1 MSRFWNP
8 LVADLHPYIP
18 GEQPHFTD
26 ILKLNTNEL
35 PYGPSPAALSVM
47 QEGCNDSLR
56 LYPDPTA
63 RDLRQTIASVYDTVP
78 ERVFVGNGSDE
89 VLAHAFRALI
99 APEAP
104 MLFADVSYGF
114 YPVYCG
120 LFGQPYREIP
130 LNERFEIDIEDYAI
144 PCGGIAIA
152 NPNANTGH
160 ALSLGAISRLATL
173 QPDRTIIIDEAYVDF
188 GAESAVSLT
197 REHDNL
203 LVVQTLS
210 KSRALAGLRV
220 GYAIGHPDLIEGL
233 IRVKDSFN
241 SYPLSRLAQ
250 AGASAAI
257 ADTAWLTST
266 TGRVMASR
274 DRFVQVMSG
283 LGFDILPSCAN
294 FVLVHHPAHKA
305 GDLLAWL
312 RERHIIVRQLSAPRI
327 RDWLRITIGT
337 DDEMSRLIE
346 ALASMGLTAR

>member
-8 LVADLHPYIP
+8 LVASLHPYIP
-18 GEQPHFTD
+18 GEQPQFLD

-35 PYGPSPAALSVM
+35 PYGPSPAALTAM
-47 QEGCNDSLR
+47 REGCEDSLR

-63 RDLRQTIASVYDTVP
+63 KTLREVIAQTYDTSID
-78 ERVFVGNGSDE
+78 RVFVGNGSDE
-89 VLAHAFRALI
+89 VLGHAFRALI
-99 APEAP
+99 SPESP

-120 LFGQPYREIP
+120 LFDQPYQEIP
-130 LNERFEIDIEDYAI
+130 LNARFEIDVEDYAI

-160 ALSLGAISRLATL
+160 AIPLEAISRLASM

-188 GAESAVSLT
+188 GAQSAIRLT
-197 REHDNL
+197 EEHDNL

-233 IRVKDSFN
+233 VRVKDSFN

-250 AGASAAI
+250 TGAAAAI
-257 ADTAWLTST
+257 ADDKWLTQT
-266 TGRVMASR
+266 TRQVMATR
-274 DRFVQVMSG
+274 ERFVQNLAG

-294 FVLVHHPAHKA
+294 FVLVHHPAHQA
-305 GDLLAWL
+305 GDLLAGL

-337 DDEMSRLIE
+337 DAEMSRLIG
-346 ALASMGLTAR
+346 ALASMGLTTR

>member
-1 MSRFWNP
+1 MSRLWNP

-35 PYGPSPAALSVM
+35 PYGPCPSAL
-47 QEGCNDSLR
+47 EAIKKACDDTLR

-63 RDLRQTIASVYDTVP
+63 RDLRRVIASTYGTTE

-99 APEAP
+99 SPDAP

-130 LNERFEIDIEDYAI
+130 LNERFEIDIEDYTI

-160 ALSLGAISRLATL
+160 ALPLETLSRLATL
-173 QPDRTIIIDEAYVDF
+173 QPDRTIIVDEAYVDF
-188 GAESAVSLT
+188 GAESAIRLT
-197 REHDNL
+197 EEHDNI

-241 SYPLSRLAQ
+241 SYPLSRVAQ
-250 AGASAAI
+250 AGAAAAI
-257 ADTAWLTST
+257 ADADWLAHT
-266 TGRVMASR
+266 TGQVMATR
-274 DRFVQVMSG
+274 GRFVQCMAG

-294 FVLVHHPAHKA
+294 FVLVHHPAYQA
-305 GDLLAWL
+305 SALLAGL

-337 DDEMSRLIE
+337 DEEMDRLIE
-346 ALASMGLTAR
+346 ALASMGLTSR

>member
-1 MSRFWNP
+1 MSRLWNP

-18 GEQPHFTD
+18 GEQPQFTD

-35 PYGPSPAALSVM
+35 PYGPSPAALKAIS
-47 QEGCNDSLR
+47 EGCDDMLR

-63 RDLRQTIASVYDTVP
+63 RDLRRVIAATYGTTE

-99 APEAP
+99 SPDAP

-120 LFGQPYREIP
+120 LFGQSYREIP
-130 LNERFEIDIEDYAI
+130 LNERFEIDIESYTI

-160 ALSLGAISRLATL
+160 ALPLEALSRLATL

-188 GAESAVSLT
+188 GAESAIRLT
-197 REHDNL
+197 EEHDNI

-250 AGASAAI
+250 AGAAAAI
-257 ADTAWLTST
+257 ADSDWLTHT
-266 TGRVMASR
+266 TGQVMSTR
-274 DRFVQVMSG
+274 GRFVQRMAG

-294 FVLVHHPAHKA
+294 FVLVHHPAYQA
-305 GDLLAWL
+305 SALLADL

-337 DDEMSRLIE
+337 DEEMDRLIE
-346 ALASMGLTAR
+346 ALASMGLTSR

>member
-18 GEQPHFTD
+18 GEQPHYTD

-35 PYGPSPAALSVM
+35 PYGPSPSALAVM
-47 QEGCNDSLR
+47 KQSCDDTLR

-63 RDLRQTIASVYDTVP
+63 RDLRHTIATTYNTTPD
-78 ERVFVGNGSDE
+78 RVFVGNGSDE
-89 VLAHAFRALI
+89 VLAHAFRALVS
-99 APEAP
+99 PEAP

-120 LFGQPYREIP
+120 LFGQPYEEVP
-130 LNERFEIDIEDYAI
+130 LNDRFEIDIDAYDR

-160 ALSLGAISRLATL
+160 ALSLDTLSRLA
-173 QPDRTIIIDEAYVDF
+173 QRHPDRTVIIDEAYVDF
-188 GAESAVSLT
+188 GAQSAITLT
-197 REHDNL
+197 ETHDNV

-233 IRVKDSFN
+233 VRVKDSFN
-241 SYPLSRLAQ
+241 SYPLSRIAQ
-250 AGASAAI
+250 AGAAAAI
-257 ADTAWLTST
+257 ADQAWLTQT
-266 TGRVMASR
+266 TRQVMATR
-274 DRFVQVMSG
+274 ARFVQAMSG

-294 FVLVHHPAHKA
+294 FVLVHHPAHDA
-305 GDLLAWL
+305 GTLLAAL

-327 RDWLRITIGT
+327 RNWLRITIGT
-337 DDEMSRLIE
+337 DDEMNRLID
-346 ALASMGLTAR
+346 ALTTMGLTSP

>member
-18 GEQPHFTD
+18 GEQPQFSD

-35 PYGPSPAALSVM
+35 PYGPSPTALAVM
-47 QEGCNDSLR
+47 KQGCDDLLR

-63 RDLRQTIASVYDTVP
+63 RELRETIARTYGTSPD
-78 ERVFVGNGSDE
+78 RVFVGNGSDE
-89 VLAHAFRALI
+89 VLAHAFRGLV
-99 APEAP
+99 APDAP

-120 LFGQPYREIP
+120 LFGLTYQEIP
-130 LNERFEIDIEDYAI
+130 LNGRFEIDIDDYNR

-160 ALSLGAISRLATL
+160 ALSLEAISRLADMH
-173 QPDRTIIIDEAYVDF
+173 PDRTIIIDEAYVDF
-188 GAESAVSLT
+188 GARSAIALT
-197 REHDNL
+197 ETYDNL

-233 IRVKDSFN
+233 VRVKDSFN
-241 SYPLSRLAQ
+241 SYPLSRLSQ
-250 AGASAAI
+250 AGAAAAI
-257 ADTAWLTST
+257 ADQAWLLQTTRQVMST
-266 TGRVMASR
+266 R
-274 DRFVQVMSG
+274 DRFVQTMSG

-294 FVLVHHPAHKA
+294 FVLVHHPEHAA
-305 GDLLAWL
+305 SFLLAGL
-312 RERHIIVRQLSAPRI
+312 RERHIIVRQLSAARI
-327 RDWLRITIGT
+327 RNWLRITIGT
-337 DDEMSRLIE
+337 DEEMNRLIE
-346 ALASMGLTAR
+346 ALVAMGLTSP

>member
-18 GEQPHFTD
+18 GEQPQFTD

-35 PYGPSPAALSVM
+35 PYGPSPAALEAM
-47 QEGCNDSLR
+47 KNGCDDTLR

-63 RDLRQTIASVYDTVP
+63 RELRRVIAATYGTTED
-78 ERVFVGNGSDE
+78 RVFVGNGSDE

-99 APEAP
+99 SPDAP

-130 LNERFEIDIEDYAI
+130 LNERFEIDIESYTI

-160 ALSLGAISRLATL
+160 AVSLEALSRLATL

-188 GAESAVSLT
+188 GAESAIRLT
-197 REHDNL
+197 EEHDNI

-250 AGASAAI
+250 AGAAAAI
-257 ADTAWLTST
+257 ADEGWLEYT
-266 TGRVMASR
+266 TGQVMATR
-274 DRFVQVMSG
+274 GRFVQRMAG

-294 FVLVHHPAHKA
+294 FVLVHHPAHQA
-305 GDLLAWL
+305 STLLAGL

-337 DDEMSRLIE
+337 DEEMNRLIE
-346 ALASMGLTAR
+346 ALASMGLTSR